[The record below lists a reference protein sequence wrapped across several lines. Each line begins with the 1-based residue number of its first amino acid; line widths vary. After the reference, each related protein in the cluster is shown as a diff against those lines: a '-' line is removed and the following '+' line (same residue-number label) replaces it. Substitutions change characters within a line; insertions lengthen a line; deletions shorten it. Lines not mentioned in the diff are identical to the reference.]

1 MGRSLRGRRQ
11 TAVGRR
17 QIVVDRRLK
26 VVGSRRK
33 EENQIISKYGY

>member
-1 MGRSLRGRRQ
+1 MGQSLRGRCR

-17 QIVVDRRLK
+17 RIVVDCRLK

-33 EENQIISKYGY
+33 EENQIISKSVY